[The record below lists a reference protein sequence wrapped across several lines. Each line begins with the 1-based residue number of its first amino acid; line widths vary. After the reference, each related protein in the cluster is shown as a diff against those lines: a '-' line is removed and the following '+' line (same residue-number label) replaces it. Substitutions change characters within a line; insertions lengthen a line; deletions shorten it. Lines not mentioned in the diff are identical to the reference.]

1 MLSLRSLGAGGPLW
15 DTVVTVVIA
24 YSTLTVLVRR
34 AGSVSDPKERKV
46 LKLHLVGHVPLEKR
60 GNL

>member
-24 YSTLTVLVRR
+24 YSTLTVLVR